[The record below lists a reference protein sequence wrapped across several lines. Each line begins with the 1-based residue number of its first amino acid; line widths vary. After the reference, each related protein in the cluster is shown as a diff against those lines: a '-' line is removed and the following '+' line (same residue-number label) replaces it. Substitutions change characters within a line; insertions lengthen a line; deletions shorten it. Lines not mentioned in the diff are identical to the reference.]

1 MAMTDTTDTTGT
13 TGTTGTTAPT
23 PATPAI
29 GTTGTT
35 APTPATP
42 AMDKAA
48 RRALAGEIAAQLGET
63 EPEPAGLI
71 ARALRLLGA
80 EQVQAIVARVREVEV
95 SGGMML
101 PDGSRRRTPG
111 GVFFYLLRT
120 TVGQK
125 DWYRI
130 FRPQTTA
137 HGAHTSQGTPGAPD
151 AETTGQATAAAA
163 PPFDWATFGTAATE
177 AMSERGE
184 ATTVK
189 LTVIGRPG
197 KVVERGDVVLVAMR
211 SEKAPSLPKGV
222 PAPTS
227 PQTDYMAL
235 VGRKQWG
242 KVAEAL
248 AADPAD
254 KVIVEGYPTVRPD
267 FAGIT
272 VHATSATTTGIQAG
286 KRAVPPPTA

>member
-1 MAMTDTTDTTGT
+1 MAMTDTTGT

-23 PATPAI
+23 PA
-29 GTTGTT
+29 
-35 APTPATP
+35 TPATP

-80 EQVQAIVARVREVEV
+80 ERVQAIVARALKVEAA
-95 SGGMML
+95 GGMLL

-125 DWYRI
+125 EWYRI
-130 FRPQTTA
+130 FRPQTTGQPA
-137 HGAHTSQGTPGAPD
+137 QGAPGAHASQGAPGAPD
-151 AETTGQATAAAA
+151 ALTTGQATAAAA
-163 PPFDWATFGTAATE
+163 TPFDWATFSAAAME

-189 LTVIGRPG
+189 LTVIGKPG
-197 KVVERGDVVLVAMR
+197 KVVERGDVVLVALR
-211 SEKAPSLPKGV
+211 SEKAPSFPKGV
-222 PAPTS
+222 PAPES
-227 PQTDYMAL
+227 PTVDYMVL
-235 VGRKQWG
+235 VGSKQWG
-242 KVAEAL
+242 KVATAL

-254 KVIVEGYPTVRPD
+254 KMLIEGYPTVRPD

-272 VHATSATTTGIQAG
+272 VHATSATTTGIQVG
-286 KRAVPPPTA
+286 KRAAQQAQTSTGSN

>member
-1 MAMTDTTDTTGT
+1 MAMTDTTDTT
-13 TGTTGTTAPT
+13 
-23 PATPAI
+23 

-48 RRALAGEIAAQLGET
+48 RRALTGEIAAQLGET

-80 EQVQAIVARVREVEV
+80 ERVQAIVARALEVEAA
-95 SGGMML
+95 GGMLL

-125 DWYRI
+125 EWYRI
-130 FRPQTTA
+130 FRPQTTGHGGNEA
-137 HGAHTSQGTPGAPD
+137 HASQGASSAG
-151 AETTGQATAAAA
+151 TTGQATVAAAT
-163 PPFDWATFGTAATE
+163 PFDWATFSAAAME

-189 LTVIGRPG
+189 LTVIGKPG
-197 KVVERGDVVLVAMR
+197 TVVERGDVVLVAMR
-211 SEKAPSLPKGV
+211 SEKAPSFPKGV
-222 PAPTS
+222 PAPES
-227 PQTDYMAL
+227 PTVDYMVL

-242 KVAEAL
+242 KVAQAL

-254 KVIVEGYPTVRPD
+254 KVIIEGYPTVRPE

-272 VHATSATTTGIQAG
+272 VHATSATTTGIQAA
-286 KRAVPPPTA
+286 KRAAPAGATG

>member
-1 MAMTDTTDTTGT
+1 MVMTDTTDTTGT
-13 TGTTGTTAPT
+13 TAPT
-23 PATPAI
+23 P
-29 GTTGTT
+29 
-35 APTPATP
+35 PTPATP

-63 EPEPAGLI
+63 APEPAGLI
-71 ARALRLLGA
+71 ARALRLLGE
-80 EQVQAIVARVREVEV
+80 EQVQATVARALEVEAA
-95 SGGMML
+95 GGMLL

-125 DWYRI
+125 EWYRI
-130 FRPQTTA
+130 FRPQTTGHAPLGA
-137 HGAHTSQGTPGAPD
+137 HGARGAPD
-151 AETTGQATAAAA
+151 ALTNGPATAAAA
-163 PPFDWATFGTAATE
+163 TPFDWATFNAAAME

-211 SEKAPSLPKGV
+211 SEKAPSFPKGV
-222 PAPTS
+222 PAPES
-227 PQTDYMAL
+227 PTVDYMVL
-235 VGRKQWG
+235 VGSKQWG
-242 KVAEAL
+242 KVAQAL

-254 KVIVEGYPTVRPD
+254 KVLIEGYPTVRPD
-267 FAGIT
+267 FTGIT

-286 KRAVPPPTA
+286 KRAAQAGTPT

>member
-1 MAMTDTTDTTGT
+1 MAMTDTTD
-13 TGTTGTTAPT
+13 
-23 PATPAI
+23 
-29 GTTGTT
+29 TT

-71 ARALRLLGA
+71 ARALRLLGE
-80 EQVQAIVARVREVEV
+80 EQVQATVARALEVEAA
-95 SGGMML
+95 GGMMV
-101 PDGSRRRTPG
+101 PDGSRRRTVG

-125 DWYRI
+125 EWYRI
-130 FRPQTTA
+130 FRPQTTG
-137 HGAHTSQGTPGAPD
+137 HGGNEAQGAPG
-151 AETTGQATAAAA
+151 AETTGQVTVAAAT
-163 PPFDWATFGTAATE
+163 PFDWATFSVAAME

-189 LTVIGRPG
+189 LTVIGKPG
-197 KVVERGDVVLVAMR
+197 TVVERGDVVLVAMR
-211 SEKAPSLPKGV
+211 SEKAPSFPKGV
-222 PAPTS
+222 PAPES
-227 PQTDYMAL
+227 PTVDYMVL

-242 KVAEAL
+242 RVAQAL
-248 AADPAD
+248 ASDPAD
-254 KVIVEGYPTVRPD
+254 KVLIEGYPTVRPD

-272 VHATSATTTGIQAG
+272 VHATSATTTGIQAA
-286 KRAVPPPTA
+286 KRAAPAGATG

>member
-1 MAMTDTTDTTGT
+1 MAMTDTTGT
-13 TGTTGTTAPT
+13 T
-23 PATPAI
+23 

-48 RRALAGEIAAQLGET
+48 RRAIAGEIAAQLGET

-80 EQVQAIVARVREVEV
+80 ERVQAIVARALKVEAA
-95 SGGMML
+95 GGMML

-125 DWYRI
+125 EWYRV
-130 FRPQTTA
+130 FHPRTA
-137 HGAHTSQGTPGAPD
+137 GHGSGAQGSAQGGGTD
-151 AETTGQATAAAA
+151 ATATGA
-163 PPFDWATFGTAATE
+163 PPFDWATFGAAAAE
-177 AMSERGE
+177 AMSGIGE

-189 LTVIGRPG
+189 ITLIGKPG
-197 KVVERGDVVLVAMR
+197 TVVERGDVVLVALR
-211 SEKAPSLPKGV
+211 SEKIPTFPTGVPAPSLP
-222 PAPTS
+222 TM
-227 PQTDYMAL
+227 DYLAM

-242 KVAEAL
+242 KVAAAL

-254 KVIVEGYPTVRPD
+254 KVLIEGYPTVRPE

-286 KRAVPPPTA
+286 KRAAQATPTP